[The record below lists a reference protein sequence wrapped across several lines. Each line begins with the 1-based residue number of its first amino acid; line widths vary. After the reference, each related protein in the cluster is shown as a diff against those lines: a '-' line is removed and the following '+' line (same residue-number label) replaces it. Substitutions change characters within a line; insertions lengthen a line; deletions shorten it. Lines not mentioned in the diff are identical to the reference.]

1 MELGI
6 LSDAKNEFTEQ
17 IILLLT
23 PRIYEGIRS
32 IFELCK
38 KKCSENNSNENS
50 LLPSFQILL
59 SDISK
64 WNNETIMNEYE
75 RIEKKTNCKYLED
88 LLTAVFISHTRV
100 LSSIRNSNKKK
111 NINLKIPKIHNF
123 IHKCY
128 INTAREFWK
137 YTYLFNET
145 NNKLEV
151 QKNMKQLEDI
161 IKQSILL
168 TIRKLLPVYDI
179 LREYLMENIEET
191 LDESS
196 DEEKDK
202 HLQYLIRS
210 ELNEFKKQEELNQN
224 KNYNNMLLIENNE
237 NTRGAGRVRANE
249 NNENNENN
257 EHYNLLIEQLI
268 ESNKDDINNE
278 ELLENNFFH
287 TKESVKDE
295 NTNKEF
301 NDNNNNDEN
310 KLNIQEEFGDS
321 PTRVES
327 ILPST
332 NKSTPI
338 NSSDNNK
345 EQESVKENNLIEE
358 SKESVKENNLI
369 EESKESV
376 KENNLIEESKE
387 SVKENNLIEESKE
400 SVKENNLIE
409 ESKESVK
416 ENIKNIIIDEHID
429 TTGSKKKKV
438 VQSQKKSN
446 IFNFVEEK
454 NEIPRRNINEDQFSD
469 FDSFEEL

>member
-17 IILLLT
+17 IIMLLT
-23 PRIYEGIRS
+23 PRIHEGIRS

-38 KKCSENNSNENS
+38 KKCIEKKSDENS
-50 LLPSFQILL
+50 LLPSFQLLL

-75 RIEKKTNCKYLED
+75 RIQKKTNCKYLED

-179 LREYLMENIEET
+179 LKEYLMENVEET

-202 HLQYLIRS
+202 HLQYLIRN

-224 KNYNNMLLIENNE
+224 KNYNDMLLIENNQD
-237 NTRGAGRVRANE
+237 NQDNQDNLS
-249 NNENNENN
+249 NNENDKN
-257 EHYNLLIEQLI
+257 YNLLIEQLI

-278 ELLENNFFH
+278 ELLEEKYYSNQIKENINNEFLKDESLKDESLKDETIEDESLKDDFV
-287 TKESVKDE
+287 KGEILKDESLKDEFIKDENLKNESVKDESESVKDESESVKDE
-295 NTNKEF
+295 NLK
-301 NDNNNNDEN
+301 DESV
-310 KLNIQEEFGDS
+310 KDEIIKDIS
-321 PTRVES
+321 VKDES
-327 ILPST
+327 ESVKDESVKDKILKDISE
-332 NKSTPI
+332 KDESEKDE
-338 NSSDNNK
+338 S
-345 EQESVKENNLIEE
+345 ESVKE
-358 SKESVKENNLI
+358 
-369 EESKESV
+369 
-376 KENNLIEESKE
+376 
-387 SVKENNLIEESKE
+387 
-400 SVKENNLIE
+400 
-409 ESKESVK
+409 
-416 ENIKNIIIDEHID
+416 ENIKNIVIDAHID
-429 TTGSKKKKV
+429 TTGSKKKKPI
-438 VQSQKKSN
+438 QSQKK
-446 IFNFVEEK
+446 K
-454 NEIPRRNINEDQFSD
+454 NYN
-469 FDSFEEL
+469 

>member
-17 IILLLT
+17 IIMLLT
-23 PRIYEGIRS
+23 PRIHEGIRS

-38 KKCSENNSNENS
+38 KKCIENNSNENS
-50 LLPSFQILL
+50 LLPSFQLLL

-75 RIEKKTNCKYLED
+75 RIQKKTNCKYLED

-179 LREYLMENIEET
+179 LKEYLMENVEET

-202 HLQYLIRS
+202 HLQYLIRN
-210 ELNEFKKQEELNQN
+210 ELNEFKKQEELNQS
-224 KNYNNMLLIENNE
+224 KNYNDMLLIENNQD
-237 NTRGAGRVRANE
+237 NQDNLS
-249 NNENNENN
+249 NNENDKN
-257 EHYNLLIEQLI
+257 YNLLIEQLI

-278 ELLENNFFH
+278 ELLEEKYYSNQIKENINNELLKDESLNNELLKDESLKDESLKH
-287 TKESVKDE
+287 ESLKDESIKDESLKDESLKDELIKDESLKDELIKDESLKDESLKDELIKDESLKDISLKDESLKDESVKDISVKDESVKDE
-295 NTNKEF
+295 SEK
-301 NDNNNNDEN
+301 DE
-310 KLNIQEEFGDS
+310 S
-321 PTRVES
+321 
-327 ILPST
+327 
-332 NKSTPI
+332 
-338 NSSDNNK
+338 
-345 EQESVKENNLIEE
+345 ESVKE
-358 SKESVKENNLI
+358 
-369 EESKESV
+369 
-376 KENNLIEESKE
+376 
-387 SVKENNLIEESKE
+387 
-400 SVKENNLIE
+400 
-409 ESKESVK
+409 
-416 ENIKNIIIDEHID
+416 ENIKNIVIDAHID
-429 TTGSKKKKV
+429 TTGSKKKKPI
-438 VQSQKKSN
+438 QSQKKSN
-446 IFNFVEEK
+446 SNSNMFNFIEEK
-454 NEIPRRNINEDQFSD
+454 NEIPKKNINEDQFSD

>member
-17 IILLLT
+17 IIMLLT
-23 PRIYEGIRS
+23 PRIHEGIRS

-38 KKCSENNSNENS
+38 KKCIENNSNENS
-50 LLPSFQILL
+50 LLPSFQLLL

-75 RIEKKTNCKYLED
+75 RIQKKTNCKYLED

-179 LREYLMENIEET
+179 LKEYLMENVEET

-202 HLQYLIRS
+202 HLQYLIRN
-210 ELNEFKKQEELNQN
+210 ELNEFKKQEELNQS
-224 KNYNNMLLIENNE
+224 KNYNDMLLIENNQD
-237 NTRGAGRVRANE
+237 NQDNLS
-249 NNENNENN
+249 NNENDKN
-257 EHYNLLIEQLI
+257 YNLLIEQLI

-278 ELLENNFFH
+278 ELLEEKYYSNQIKENINNELLKDESLNNELLKDESLKDESLKH
-287 TKESVKDE
+287 ESLKDESIKDESLKDESLKDESLKDESVKDISVKDESVKDE
-295 NTNKEF
+295 SEK
-301 NDNNNNDEN
+301 DE
-310 KLNIQEEFGDS
+310 S
-321 PTRVES
+321 
-327 ILPST
+327 
-332 NKSTPI
+332 
-338 NSSDNNK
+338 
-345 EQESVKENNLIEE
+345 ESVKE
-358 SKESVKENNLI
+358 
-369 EESKESV
+369 
-376 KENNLIEESKE
+376 
-387 SVKENNLIEESKE
+387 
-400 SVKENNLIE
+400 
-409 ESKESVK
+409 
-416 ENIKNIIIDEHID
+416 ENIKNIVIDAHID
-429 TTGSKKKKV
+429 TTGSKKKKPI
-438 VQSQKKSN
+438 QSQKKSN
-446 IFNFVEEK
+446 SNSNMFNFIEEK
-454 NEIPRRNINEDQFSD
+454 NEIPKKNINEDQFSD